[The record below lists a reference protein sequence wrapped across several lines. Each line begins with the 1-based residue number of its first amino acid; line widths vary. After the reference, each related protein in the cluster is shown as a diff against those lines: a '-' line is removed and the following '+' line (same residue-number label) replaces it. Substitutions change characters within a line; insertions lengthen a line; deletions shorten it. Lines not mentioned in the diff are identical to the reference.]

1 MRPPRP
7 GTSETRTDRP
17 LWRLAVASV
26 YTVVATALLVFGVVF
41 WSASRIDQLSQERQF
56 RTIASALVSSVERI
70 PYDQES
76 VAIWDDAVRYAKD
89 SFDPKWVET
98 NLGIWMYEYFKHDR
112 TFVIRSDGTLV
123 YSMVDGKTVTNPNYR
138 PDAAVFDVV
147 TALRKQIAAGVLDDY
162 ELNKRRLPH
171 LVDFSFEGQR
181 PVLISAVPLVPE
193 SKIATQPRGT
203 ESVLVSI
210 RFLDASFLSDLASTH
225 LLKGVRFSRTDDIAP
240 NEASYPLLDR
250 RGETIGHIVWVP
262 EMPGWAILTD
272 VLPVL
277 TAGLGAISIAIVL
290 LIAGL
295 RRTYRELVHS
305 EAESKHRAVHDPLT
319 GLTNRAYFNER
330 VGVLLTERRV
340 SGHALAL
347 MFLDLDRFKRV
358 NDTLGHP
365 VGDALIQ
372 DVARRIKSLT
382 RPTDVFARMGGDE
395 FAIIRCDGV
404 SRETIE
410 AFCRDVVAAVSEPYD
425 VLGQRAAIGVSIG
438 VAMAP
443 ESGTDRSELARKAD
457 IALYQA
463 KNRQLGY
470 AFYTEEMSKTLKER
484 QALEDALRKALDVD
498 GEIDVVYQPLIAA
511 NDLSVSG
518 VEALVRW
525 HHPHL
530 GSIPPAVFIPV
541 AEECGLIGRL
551 GERVLREACRTAG
564 ALDLGTIAVN
574 VSPIQFL
581 SPDFASRLFA
591 VLAHT
596 GVAAERLELEITE
609 SALLDSSG
617 ASAKVL
623 HLLRARGVRI
633 ALDDFGT
640 GYSSL
645 SYLIKL
651 EVDRIKLDRS
661 FVQELGTCPRSSSI
675 VRSVIAMAHA
685 VGVSITAEGVEK
697 PEQRDFLVSVD
708 CDTLQGYLFSP
719 PVSALSLVE
728 QFAVGFRRWQPA
740 ADEAQV
746 PDPKVA

>member
-1 MRPPRP
+1 MR
-7 GTSETRTDRP
+7 
-17 LWRLAVASV
+17 RLAVASV
-26 YTVVATALLVFGVVF
+26 YTVVATALLVFGVVL

-56 RTIASALVSSVERI
+56 RTISSALVSSVEKI

-89 SFDPKWVET
+89 SFDLKWVET
-98 NLGIWMYEYFKHDR
+98 NLGVWLHDYFKHDR
-112 TFVIRSDGTLV
+112 TYVIRPDGTVV
-123 YSMVDGKTVTNPNYR
+123 YSMVDGKTVTNPKSR
-138 PDAAVFDVV
+138 PDESVFDVV
-147 TALRKQIAAGVLDDY
+147 TALRQKMSAGALDDY
-162 ELNKRRLPH
+162 ELNKSRLPH
-171 LVDFSFEGQR
+171 VVDFAFHDNR
-181 PVLISAVPLVPE
+181 PSLISAVPIVLE
-193 SKIATQPRGT
+193 SKTAAQERGS
-203 ESVLVSI
+203 EYVLVSQ
-210 RFLDASFLSDLASTH
+210 RFLDASFLSDLASVH
-225 LLKGVRFSRTDDIAP
+225 FLKGVRFSRTDDVAP
-240 NEASYPLLDR
+240 NETSHPLTDR
-250 RGETIGHIVWVP
+250 AGETIGHIVWVP

-277 TAGLGAISIAIVL
+277 TAGLTAISIAIVL

-305 EAESKHRAVHDPLT
+305 EAESKHRAVHDSMT
-319 GLTNRAYFNER
+319 GLANRAFFNDR
-330 VGVLLTERRV
+330 VGALLSERRV
-340 SGHALAL
+340 SGDALAL
-347 MFLDLDRFKRV
+347 MFLDLDRFKQV

-372 DVARRIKSLT
+372 EVARRIKSLIKP
-382 RPTDVFARMGGDE
+382 RDVFARMGGDE
-395 FAIIRCDGV
+395 FAIIKCDDV
-404 SRETIE
+404 SREDVE
-410 AFCRDVVAAVSEPYD
+410 AFCRDVVAIVSEPFD
-425 VLGQRAAIGVSIG
+425 VLGQRAAIGISIG

-443 ESGTDRSELARKAD
+443 ECGTDRSELSRKAD

-463 KNRQLGY
+463 KNRRLGF

-484 QALEDALRKALDVD
+484 EALEADLRRALDTE
-498 GEIDVVYQPLIAA
+498 GELNVAYQPLIAGKG
-511 NDLSVSG
+511 LTVSG

-525 HHPHL
+525 NHPRL
-530 GSIPPAVFIPV
+530 GSIPPPVFIPI

-551 GERVLREACRTAG
+551 GEYVLREACRTAG
-564 ALDLGTIAVN
+564 ALNLGTIAVN
-574 VSPIQFL
+574 VSPIQFR

-591 VLAHT
+591 ILAHT
-596 GVAAERLELEITE
+596 GLAADRLELEITE

-617 ASAKVL
+617 TSAKVL
-623 HLLRARGVRI
+623 RLLRARGVRI

-661 FVQELGTCPRSSSI
+661 FVQALGTCPRSSSI

-728 QFAVGFRRWQPA
+728 NFAIGFRRWQPA
-740 ADEAQV
+740 AHTPDDEEVA
-746 PDPKVA
+746 DPRVA